1 VSGSGAIVSQQAG
14 GAGIETR
21 VTRKLQ
27 SRILPFAMLLYLVS
41 FLDRL
46 NVGFAAFTMNK
57 AIGLTP
63 AMFGFGGGLF
73 FVGYVLVQ
81 VPSNLFMMRVGA
93 RVWIARV
100 VILWG
105 VVSLCSAFAVG
116 PYSFYAFRFLLGV
129 AESGF
134 FPGML
139 LYISLWF
146 PARQRA
152 VAIAVFM
159 AAAPL
164 SMAIGSPISGALM
177 ELPRIW
183 GLANW
188 QWLFIIEA
196 FPAIFL
202 GFLTLRVLADRPEH
216 ASWLDADERNWL
228 LLTLAAE
235 RAHEHVSESGLGTT
249 WAVLRDPRVLVL
261 ALVYFGNSAGLYAQG
276 YWSPLLIKE
285 FGYSPHIVGW
295 LNALPGAV
303 AVVGMVLWARN
314 SDRTL
319 ERTWH
324 VAIPCLVGCVGLV
337 WAGYAQATP
346 AVIAALAAASF
357 GVNAAKG
364 PVWAVPSQF
373 LSGARVAAGIG
384 LINSLGNL
392 GGFAGPVII
401 GWVKGRSGSYAGGLN
416 VVGAMLIFSALVMVT
431 LGRSSQS
438 ASRRV
443 RQPAS

>member
-1 VSGSGAIVSQQAG
+1 MEAC
-14 GAGIETR
+14 

-46 NVGFAAFTMNK
+46 NVGFAAFTMNQ

-73 FVGYVLVQ
+73 FVGYVAVQ

-93 RVWIARV
+93 RVWIARL
-100 VILWG
+100 VIVWG
-105 VVSLCSAFAVG
+105 VVSLCSAFVVG
-116 PYSFYAFRFLLGV
+116 PLSFCAMRLLLGV
-129 AESGF
+129 AEAGF

-188 QWLFIIEA
+188 QWLFILEA
-196 FPAIFL
+196 LPAILL
-202 GFLTLRVLADRPEH
+202 GFLTLRVLADKPEH
-216 ASWLDADERNWL
+216 ADWLDADERNWL
-228 LLTLAAE
+228 LKTLAEE
-235 RAHEHVSESGLGTT
+235 RAHEHSPESGLGTT
-249 WAVLRDPRVLVL
+249 WTVLRDPRVLLL
-261 ALVYFGNSAGLYAQG
+261 ALIYFGNSAGLYAQG

-285 FGYSPHIVGW
+285 FGYSAHVVGW
-295 LNALPGAV
+295 LNALPGVV

-337 WAGYAQATP
+337 WAGYAQATA

-373 LSGARVAAGIG
+373 LSGARVAVGIG
-384 LINSLGNL
+384 
-392 GGFAGPVII
+392 
-401 GWVKGRSGSYAGGLN
+401 
-416 VVGAMLIFSALVMVT
+416 
-431 LGRSSQS
+431 SSI
-438 ASRRV
+438 RWET
-443 RQPAS
+443 